1 MIHLEVIV
9 ANTTD
14 LLDANAYG
22 AGALLRWE
30 WSATVDGDPVPY
42 AEGGTVALV
51 AGTSLYDIWDDPGV
65 DGTTWYRTR
74 ISDSGAT
81 TFSAYSSPFQTAIHG
96 LYLSVDQCRAFPG
109 MPPVTVLT
117 DESLLILLDAAA
129 QAIVRE
135 HGPSGATTER
145 LSASGDLLML
155 SRPALT
161 ITTVVEDARWAPV
174 TLAANDY
181 SLSSSGQTLRRLST
195 GTNPRYYWHGRV
207 AVTYTPFDDTAERQ
221 RVQREL
227 VMLDIAFQPGLVSQS
242 IGTWSEAYTASGK
255 SYSEQRADILAS
267 LSGGGWIV

>member
-1 MIHLEVIV
+1 VLTVRVSI
-9 ANTTD
+9 ANPD
-14 LLDANAYG
+14 ALLTAWG
-22 AGALLRWE
+22 AGALARLE
-30 WSATVDGDPVPY
+30 SSATETGSYTEVSTAALLSGLFEYYVIDP
-42 AEGGTVALV
+42 
-51 AGTSLYDIWDDPGV
+51 AGTSAL
-65 DGTTWYRTR
+65 WYRWRPSTAVPAAPGDYGTY
-74 ISDSGAT
+74 SDPWVAGG
-81 TFSAYSSPFQTAIHG
+81 P
-96 LYLSVDQCRAFPG
+96 YLSVDQCRAFPG
-109 MPPVTVLT
+109 MPPATVLS

-181 SLSSSGQTLRRLST
+181 SLSSSGQTLYRLST
-195 GTNPRYYWHGRV
+195 GTNPRYYWSGRV
-207 AVTYTPFDDTAERQ
+207 DVTYTPFDDTAERQ

-242 IGTWSEAYTASGK
+242 IGTWSETYTASGK
-255 SYSEQRADILAS
+255 SYAEQRADILAS